1 MIYRIQFY
9 PVTVQVNNGHSMY
22 WKQGKDFVDG
32 RHWHMLDSVFAN
44 DPSDRPLIDFR
55 PPMLIQST
63 SFPSAGCSGK
73 FLVQHGILQK

>member
-1 MIYRIQFY
+1 M
-9 PVTVQVNNGHSMY
+9 QVNNGHSMY

-55 PPMLIQST
+55 PPILNQSP
-63 SFPSAGCSGK
+63 SFHRQVLKRKGLNMYESVLVK
-73 FLVQHGILQK
+73 FLVQHGISRK